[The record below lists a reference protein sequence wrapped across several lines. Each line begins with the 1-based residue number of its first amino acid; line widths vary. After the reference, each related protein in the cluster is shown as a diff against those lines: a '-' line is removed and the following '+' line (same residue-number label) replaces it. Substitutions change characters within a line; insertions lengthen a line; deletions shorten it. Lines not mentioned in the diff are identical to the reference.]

1 MRRVLVGT
9 AGHIDHGKSALVR
22 ALTGSDPDRLPE
34 EKARGITID
43 LGFAHAA
50 WDGTTFSF
58 VDVPGHEKFVRTMVA
73 GAQGV
78 DLVLLAVASDD
89 SVMPQTREHLDILRL
104 LRVSTG
110 VIARTKSDLVDAE
123 TGALVEEEIRA
134 LVKGS
139 FLKDAPI
146 VACSAVTGDGLDALR
161 KELLAAAGRV
171 VREDRSRK
179 VPRLFLDRA
188 FTMKG
193 FGPVVTGTLDAGRI
207 AAEDALTLLPD
218 GLDVR
223 VRRVEVHGEE
233 RREAFTGERTSL
245 NLAGVDRSHLKRGQA
260 LVPRGALEASS
271 VLTAEVA
278 ILPGLDAPLPDGI
291 RVRMHL
297 GTADVAGRLSFV
309 LPGPAGRAD
318 TDGPATRADTGG
330 PAVRAFAPG
339 ETALAQIFLES
350 PVAARPGD
358 RFILRRPSPAAT
370 LGGGRVLDAGR
381 PRLKRRAGPDAALG
395 SILSILSSGRE
406 QALAD
411 LFLLEAGPAGLSA
424 ARLGARLGIVSAA
437 AANLLETL
445 ANGGRALKIAPAL
458 FAHASVAS
466 DLAARAAALF
476 GERRKAGSA
485 AIALGKGEF
494 LARLAKGVSP
504 AAADGWLATLA
515 AGRTIALEGTLVVP
529 PGAKAADLSG
539 EAASFAAKLEE
550 LYRKAGFEPPKGLDA
565 AKLLGTKPQVVD
577 GLVSHLVKSGLLVR
591 LSPDLVVHRDVAA
604 AAEAKLER
612 VKGQTLAVAGF
623 RDLLG
628 LTRKTL
634 IPLLEYFDSRKKTRR
649 VGDLRKVD

>member
-22 ALTGSDPDRLPE
+22 ALTGTDPDRLPE

-50 WDGTTFSF
+50 WDETTFSF

-89 SVMPQTREHLDILRL
+89 SVMPQTREHLDILKL
-104 LRVSTG
+104 LKVSTG
-110 VIARTKSDLVDAE
+110 VIARTKCDLADAG
-123 TGALVEEEIRA
+123 TGALVDEEIRA
-134 LVKGS
+134 LVAGS
-139 FLKDAPI
+139 FLSDAPI
-146 VACSAVTGDGLDALR
+146 VACSAVTGQGLDALR
-161 KELLAAAGRV
+161 AALLAAARRV

-193 FGPVVTGTLDAGRI
+193 FGPVVTGTLTRAGSPPRTRS
-207 AAEDALTLLPD
+207 TLLPD
-218 GLDVR
+218 GRDVR

-233 RREAFTGERTSL
+233 RGEAFAGERTSL
-245 NLAGVDRSHLKRGQA
+245 NLAGVERPDLRRGQA
-260 LVPRGALEASS
+260 LVPKGALEASS
-271 VLTAEVA
+271 VLTAEVV
-278 ILPGLDAPLPDGI
+278 ILPSLAGTLPDGA
-291 RVRMHL
+291 RVRVHL
-297 GTADVAGRLSFV
+297 GTADVAGRL
-309 LPGPAGRAD
+309 ARAD
-318 TDGPATRADTGG
+318 AHSSDGPASRAYTQ
-330 PAVRAFAPG
+330 G
-339 ETALAQIFLES
+339 ETAFVQLLLEV

-358 RFILRRPSPAAT
+358 RFILRRPSPAET

-381 PRLKRRAGPDAALG
+381 ARLRRHSRGNAALF
-395 SILSILSSGRE
+395 SALSILSLGDER
-406 QALAD
+406 AVAD
-411 LFLLEAGPAGLSA
+411 LLLLEAGPAGLTA

-437 AANLLETL
+437 AANVLEALL
-445 ANGGRALKIAPAL
+445 AGGRALKITPAL

-466 DLAARAAALF
+466 ALSDRASALF
-476 GERRKAGSA
+476 AERKKAGAASLAFSRGEFTGRLARGLSSA
-485 AIALGKGEF
+485 A
-494 LARLAKGVSP
+494 S
-504 AAADGWLATLA
+504 DGWLATLA
-515 AGRTIALEGTLVVP
+515 AGKRLALDGDRVVP

-539 EAASFAAKLEE
+539 EAASFAARLEN
-550 LYRKAGFEPPKGLDA
+550 LYLAAGFEPPKSLDA
-565 AKLLGTKPQVVD
+565 ARLLDTKPQVVE

-604 AAEAKLER
+604 AAEKKLES

-634 IPLLEYFDSRKKTRR
+634 IPLLEYFDARKKTRR
-649 VGDLRKVD
+649 LGDLRKVE

>member
-22 ALTGSDPDRLPE
+22 ALTGTDPDRLPE

-43 LGFAHAA
+43 LGFAHAV
-50 WDGTTFSF
+50 WDDTTFSF
-58 VDVPGHEKFVRTMVA
+58 VDVPGHEKFVKTMVA

-89 SVMPQTREHLDILRL
+89 SVMPQTREHLDILKL

-110 VIARTKSDLVDAE
+110 VIARTKSDLVDAG
-123 TGALVEEEIRA
+123 TGALVDEEIHA

-139 FLKDAPI
+139 FLQDAPI
-146 VACSAVTGDGLDALR
+146 VACSAVTGEGLDALR
-161 KELLAAAGRV
+161 AALLAAARRV

-207 AAEDALTLLPD
+207 AVEDALTLLPD
-218 GLDVR
+218 GLDAR

-245 NLAGVDRSHLKRGQA
+245 NLAGVDRGNLARGQA
-260 LVPRGALEASS
+260 LVPKGALEASS
-271 VLTAEVA
+271 ILTAEVS
-278 ILPGLDAPLPDGI
+278 ILPSLAAALSDGV
-291 RVRMHL
+291 RVRVHL
-297 GTADVAGRLSFV
+297 GTADVAGKLARASSESA
-309 LPGPAGRAD
+309 GPGRA
-318 TDGPATRADTGG
+318 
-330 PAVRAFAPG
+330 FKPG
-339 ETALAQIFLES
+339 ETAFAQLFLES

-358 RFILRRPSPAAT
+358 RFILRRPSPAET

-381 PRLKRRAGPDAALG
+381 PRLKRRAAGDAALAPV
-395 SILSILSSGRE
+395 LSVLSLGDE
-406 QALAD
+406 KALAD
-411 LFLLEAGPAGLSA
+411 LFLLEAGPAGLTA
-424 ARLGARLGIVSAA
+424 ARLGARLGIVSPA
-437 AANLLETL
+437 AANLLEAL
-445 ANGGRALKIAPAL
+445 AGAGRALRITPAL

-466 DLAARAAALF
+466 DLAARAATLF
-476 GERRKAGSA
+476 TERRKAGSA
-485 AIALGKGEF
+485 AVALGKGEF
-494 LARLAKGVSP
+494 LLRLAKGISP

-515 AGRTIALEGTLVVP
+515 AGKTIALEGDRVVP

-550 LYRKAGFEPPKGLDA
+550 LYRKSGFEPPRTFDA
-565 AKLLGTKPQVVD
+565 AKVLGTKPQVVE
-577 GLVSHLVKSGLLVR
+577 GLASHLVKSGLLVR
-591 LSPDLVVHRDVAA
+591 LSPDLVVHRDVAS
-604 AAEAKLER
+604 AAEKKLASVR
-612 VKGQTLAVAGF
+612 GQTLAVAGF

-634 IPLLEYFDSRKKTRR
+634 IPLLEYFDSKKLTRR
-649 VGDLRKVD
+649 VGDLRKVEGPAGSS

>member
-22 ALTGSDPDRLPE
+22 ALTGTDPDRLPE

-50 WDGTTFSF
+50 WDETTFSF

-89 SVMPQTREHLDILRL
+89 SVMPQTKEHLDILRL
-104 LRVSTG
+104 LNVSTG
-110 VIARTKSDLVDAE
+110 VIARTKADLVDAE

-139 FLKDAPI
+139 FLADAPI
-146 VACSAVTGDGLDALR
+146 VACSVVTGEGLDALR
-161 KELLAAAGRV
+161 RELLAAARRV
-171 VREDRSRK
+171 VREDRSRR

-207 AAEDALTLLPD
+207 AVEDTLTLLPEGRD
-218 GLDVR
+218 AR

-245 NLAGVDRSHLKRGQA
+245 NLAGVDRADLRRGQA

-271 VLTAEVA
+271 VLTAEVTA
-278 ILPGLDAPLPDGI
+278 LPALDAPLADGV
-291 RVRMHL
+291 RVRVHL
-297 GTADVAGRLSFV
+297 GTADVAGRLSLV
-309 LPGPAGRAD
+309 VAGPAGDAHTKGPAGRAD
-318 TDGPATRADTGG
+318 AGD
-330 PAVRAFAPG
+330 PAVRVFAPG
-339 ETALAQIFLES
+339 ETAFAQVLLET

-358 RFILRRPSPAAT
+358 RFILRRPSPAET
-370 LGGGRVLDAGR
+370 IGGGRVLDAGR
-381 PRLKRRAGPDAALG
+381 PRIRRRTPADGALFAV
-395 SILSILSSGRE
+395 LTSGDE
-406 QALAD
+406 KALAD
-411 LFLLEAGPAGLSA
+411 LLLVEAGPAGLTA

-437 AANLLETL
+437 AANHLEALL
-445 ANGGRALKIAPAL
+445 AAGRALKITPAL
-458 FAHASVAS
+458 YAHASVAS
-466 DLAARAAALF
+466 GLAARASALF
-476 GERRKAGSA
+476 TERRRSGSA
-485 AIALGKGEF
+485 ALALGKGEF
-494 LARLAKGVSP
+494 LARLAKGLPP

-515 AGRTIALEGTLVVP
+515 AGKTIALEGDRVAP
-529 PGAKAADLSG
+529 PGVRAGDLSG
-539 EAASFAAKLEE
+539 EAASFAARLEE
-550 LYRKAGFEPPKGLDA
+550 LYLKAGFEPPRHVDA

-577 GLVSHLVKSGLLVR
+577 GLVSHLVKSGFLVR
-591 LSPDLVVHRDVAA
+591 LSPDLVVHKGVAA
-604 AAEAKLER
+604 AAEAKLVSVR
-612 VKGQTLAVAGF
+612 GQTLAVAAF

-634 IPLLEYFDSRKKTRR
+634 IPLLEYFDSRKLTRR
-649 VGDLRKVD
+649 VGDLRKVE

>member
-22 ALTGSDPDRLPE
+22 ALTGTDPDRLPE

-50 WDGTTFSF
+50 WDDTTFSF
-58 VDVPGHEKFVRTMVA
+58 VDVPGHEKFVKTMVA

-89 SVMPQTREHLDILRL
+89 SVMPQTREHLDILKL
-104 LRVSTG
+104 LNVSTG
-110 VIARTKSDLVDAE
+110 VIARTKSDLGDAG
-123 TGALVEEEIRA
+123 TGALVDEEIRA

-139 FLKDAPI
+139 FLADAPI
-146 VACSAVTGDGLDALR
+146 VACSAVTGEGLDALR
-161 KELLAAAGRV
+161 AALLAAARRV

-193 FGPVVTGTLDAGRI
+193 FGPVVTGTLDAGRV
-207 AAEDALTLLPD
+207 AVEETLTLLPD

-245 NLAGVDRSHLKRGQA
+245 NLAGVDRGDLKRGQA
-260 LVPRGALEASS
+260 LVPKGALEASS
-271 VLTAEVA
+271 VLTAEVT
-278 ILPGLDAPLPDGI
+278 ILPGLAASLSDGV
-291 RVRMHL
+291 RVRVHL
-297 GTADVAGRLSFV
+297 GTADVAGKLARASSESH
-309 LPGPAGRAD
+309 GPD
-318 TDGPATRADTGG
+318 
-330 PAVRAFAPG
+330 RAFKPGAP
-339 ETALAQIFLES
+339 AFAQIFLES

-358 RFILRRPSPAAT
+358 RFILRRPSPAET

-381 PRLKRRAGPDAALG
+381 PRLKRKAAGGAAL
-395 SILSILSSGRE
+395 SPVLSVLSLGDE
-406 QALAD
+406 KALTD
-411 LFLLEAGPAGLSA
+411 LFLLEAGPAGLTA

-437 AANLLETL
+437 AANLLEAL
-445 ANGGRALKIAPAL
+445 AGTGRALKITPAL

-466 DLAARAAALF
+466 DLAGRAAALF
-476 GERRKAGSA
+476 TERRKAGSA
-485 AIALGKGEF
+485 AVALGKGEF
-494 LARLAKGVSP
+494 VLRLSKGLSA

-515 AGRTIALEGTLVVP
+515 AGKTIALEGDRIVP

-550 LYRKAGFEPPKGLDA
+550 LYRKSGFEPPRTFDA
-565 AKLLGTKPQVVD
+565 AKVLGTKPQVVE
-577 GLVSHLVKSGLLVR
+577 GLASHLVKSGLLVR
-591 LSPDLVVHRDVAA
+591 LSPDLVVHRDVAS
-604 AAEAKLER
+604 AAEKKLAG

-634 IPLLEYFDSRKKTRR
+634 IPLLEYFDSKKLTRR
-649 VGDLRKVD
+649 VGDLRKVE

>member
-22 ALTGSDPDRLPE
+22 ALTGTDPDRLPE

-43 LGFAHAA
+43 LGFAHAS
-50 WDGTTFSF
+50 WDETTFSF

-78 DLVLLAVASDD
+78 DLVLFAVASDD
-89 SVMPQTREHLDILRL
+89 SVMPQTREHLDILKL

-110 VIARTKSDLVDAE
+110 VVARTKCDLVDEE

-139 FLKDAPI
+139 FLQDAPI
-146 VACSAVTGDGLDALR
+146 VACSAVSGAGLEALR
-161 KELLAAAGRV
+161 KELLAAARRV

-207 AAEDALTLLPD
+207 AAEDALTLLPEA
-218 GLDVR
+218 LDVR

-245 NLAGVDRSHLKRGQA
+245 NLAGVDRSQLKRGQA
-260 LVPRGALEASS
+260 LVPRSAMDASS

-278 ILPGLDAPLPDGI
+278 VLPGLGAPLPDGA
-291 RVRMHL
+291 RVRVHL
-297 GTADVAGRLSFV
+297 GTADVAGRLSLV
-309 LPGPAGRAD
+309 SAGPAARAD
-318 TDGPATRADTGG
+318 AGEPAA
-330 PAVRAFAPG
+330 RAFAPG
-339 ETALAQIFLES
+339 ETAFAQILLES
-350 PVAARPGD
+350 KVAARPGD

-381 PRLKRRAGPDAALG
+381 PRLRRRAGADAAL
-395 SILSILSSGRE
+395 SSVLSVLSQGDE
-406 QALAD
+406 QALTD

-424 ARLGARLGIVSAA
+424 ARLGARLGLVSAA
-437 AANLLETL
+437 AANLLEAL
-445 ANGGRALKIAPAL
+445 AGSGRALKISPAL
-458 FAHASVAS
+458 FAHASVAAH
-466 DLAARAAALF
+466 LATRAAALF
-476 GERRKAGSA
+476 AERRKAASGA
-485 AIALGKGEF
+485 AALGKGEF
-494 LARLAKGVSP
+494 LARLVKGVSP

-515 AGRTIALEGTLVVP
+515 AGRAIALEGDRVVP

-539 EAASFAAKLEE
+539 DAASFAAKLEE
-550 LYRKAGFEPPKGLDA
+550 LYRKAGFEPPKGVDA
-565 AKLLGTKPQVVD
+565 ARLLGTKPQVVD

-604 AAEAKLER
+604 AAEAKLES

-649 VGDLRKVD
+649 LGDLRKVE

>member
-22 ALTGSDPDRLPE
+22 ALTGTDPDRLPE

-50 WDGTTFSF
+50 WDETTFSF
-58 VDVPGHEKFVRTMVA
+58 VDVQGHEKFVRTMVD

-89 SVMPQTREHLDILRL
+89 SVMPQTKEHLDILKL
-104 LRVSTG
+104 LKISTG
-110 VIARTKSDLVDAE
+110 VIARTKSDLVDEE

-161 KELLAAAGRV
+161 KELLAAARRV

-245 NLAGVDRSHLKRGQA
+245 NLAGIDRSHLKRGQA
-260 LVPRGALEASS
+260 LVPRGALGASS

-278 ILPGLDAPLPDGI
+278 ILPGLDAPLADGMHV
-291 RVRMHL
+291 RVHL
-297 GTADVAGRLSFV
+297 GTADVAGRLARAGSSSA
-309 LPGPAGRAD
+309 GPAD
-318 TDGPATRADTGG
+318 
-330 PAVRAFAPG
+330 RAFRPG
-339 ETALAQIFLES
+339 ETAFAQIFLES
-350 PVAARPGD
+350 PVAARLGD

-370 LGGGRVLDAGR
+370 LGGGRVLDTGR
-381 PRLKRRAGPDAALG
+381 PRLKRRAGVDTALF
-395 SILSILSSGRE
+395 SILSVLSRGDE

-437 AANLLETL
+437 AANLLDAL
-445 ANGGRALKIAPAL
+445 ASGGRALKITPAL
-458 FAHASVAS
+458 FAHSSVAS

-476 GERRKAGSA
+476 SERRKAGSA

-515 AGRTIALEGTLVVP
+515 AGRTIALDGDRVVP
-529 PGAKAADLSG
+529 AGAKAADLSG
-539 EAASFAAKLEE
+539 EAASFAAKLEA
-550 LYRKAGFEPPKGLDA
+550 LYRKAGFEPPKGFDA
-565 AKLLGTKPQVVD
+565 ARLLGTKPQVVD

-591 LSPDLVVHRDVAA
+591 LSPELVVHRDVAA
-604 AAEAKLER
+604 AAEAKLES

-649 VGDLRKVD
+649 LGDLRKVE

>member
-22 ALTGSDPDRLPE
+22 ALTGTDPDRLPE

-50 WDGTTFSF
+50 WDDTTFSF

-89 SVMPQTREHLDILRL
+89 SVMPQTREHLDILKL
-104 LRVSTG
+104 LKVSTG
-110 VIARTKSDLVDAE
+110 VIARTKCDLVDAE

-139 FLKDAPI
+139 FLADAPI
-146 VACSAVTGDGLDALR
+146 VACSAVTGEGLDAL
-161 KELLAAAGRV
+161 KKALLAAARRV

-193 FGPVVTGTLDAGRI
+193 FGPVVTGTLDAGHI
-207 AAEDALTLLPD
+207 AVEDALTLLPD
-218 GLDVR
+218 GADVR

-233 RREAFTGERTSL
+233 RREAFAGERTSL
-245 NLAGVDRSHLKRGQA
+245 NLAGVDRGNLARGQA
-260 LVPRGALEASS
+260 LVPKGALEAAP
-271 VLTAEVA
+271 VLTAEVT
-278 ILPGLDAPLPDGI
+278 ILPGAAAALPDGV
-291 RVRMHL
+291 RVRVHL
-297 GTADVAGRLSFV
+297 GTADVAAKLSRAV
-309 LPGPAGRAD
+309 PGPDDAAGRAF
-318 TDGPATRADTGG
+318 R
-330 PAVRAFAPG
+330 PG
-339 ETALAQIFLES
+339 ETAFAQLFLES
-350 PVAARPGD
+350 PVAAPP
-358 RFILRRPSPAAT
+358 RRPLHPAPAVSRRDARRRARPRHGSRADEAARRRETRPSSRFSPAAT
-370 LGGGRVLDAGR
+370 RRRSRTSSCSRPGPPDLR
-381 PRLKRRAGPDAALG
+381 PRGWARG
-395 SILSILSSGRE
+395 SGSCRPPPPN
-406 QALAD
+406 
-411 LFLLEAGPAGLSA
+411 LLEALASA
-424 ARLGARLGIVSAA
+424 
-437 AANLLETL
+437 
-445 ANGGRALKIAPAL
+445 GRALRITPAL

-466 DLAARAAALF
+466 DLAGRAAALF

-485 AIALGKGEF
+485 AVALGKGEF
-494 LARLAKGVSP
+494 LARLAKGISP

-515 AGRTIALEGTLVVP
+515 AGKAIALEGDRVVP

-550 LYRKAGFEPPKGLDA
+550 LYRKSGFEPPKTFDA
-565 AKLLGTKPQVVD
+565 AKVLGTKPQVVE
-577 GLVSHLVKSGLLVR
+577 GLASHLVKSGVLVR
-591 LSPDLVVHRDVAA
+591 LSPDLVVHRDVAS
-604 AAEAKLER
+604 AAEKKLESVR
-612 VKGQTLAVAGF
+612 GQTLAVAGF

-634 IPLLEYFDSRKKTRR
+634 IPLLEYFDSRKLTRR
-649 VGDLRKVD
+649 VGDLRKVEGPAGSS

>member
-22 ALTGSDPDRLPE
+22 ALTGTDPDRLPE

-43 LGFAHAA
+43 LGFAHAQ
-50 WDGTTFSF
+50 WDDTTFSF

-89 SVMPQTREHLDILRL
+89 SVMPQTREHLDILKL
-104 LRVSTG
+104 LKVSTG

-123 TGALVEEEIRA
+123 TGALVDEEIRA

-139 FLKDAPI
+139 FLADAPI
-146 VACSAVTGDGLDALR
+146 VACSAATGAGLDALR
-161 KELLAAAGRV
+161 AALLGAARRV

-207 AAEDALTLLPD
+207 AVEDTLTLLPD

-245 NLAGVDRSHLKRGQA
+245 NLAGIDRGDLKRGQA
-260 LVPRGALEASS
+260 LVPKGALEASS
-271 VLTAEVA
+271 VLTAEVT
-278 ILPGLDAPLPDGI
+278 ILPGLVTSLSDGV
-291 RVRMHL
+291 RVRIHL
-297 GTADVAGRLSFV
+297 GTADVAGKLV
-309 LPGPAGRAD
+309 RASSD
-318 TDGPATRADTGG
+318 PDGPADISGSAGPSGRAYT
-330 PAVRAFAPG
+330 AG
-339 ETALAQIFLES
+339 ETAFAQIFLES

-358 RFILRRPSPAAT
+358 RFILRRPSPAET

-381 PRLKRRAGPDAALG
+381 PRLKRRSGADAALL
-395 SILSILSSGRE
+395 SVLSILSQGDEKAQS
-406 QALAD
+406 D
-411 LFLLEAGPAGLSA
+411 LFLLEAGPAGLTA

-437 AANLLETL
+437 AANLLEAL
-445 ANGGRALKIAPAL
+445 AGAGRALKITPAL

-466 DLAARAAALF
+466 DLAGRAAALF
-476 GERRKAGSA
+476 TERRKAGSA
-485 AIALGKGEF
+485 AVALGKGEF
-494 LARLAKGVSP
+494 LLRLAKGLSS

-515 AGRTIALEGTLVVP
+515 AGKTIALEGDRVVP

-539 EAASFAAKLEE
+539 DAASYAAKLEE
-550 LYRKAGFEPPKGLDA
+550 LYRKSGFEPPRTFDA
-565 AKLLGTKPQVVD
+565 AKVLGTKPQVVE
-577 GLVSHLVKSGLLVR
+577 GLASHLVKSGLLVR
-591 LSPDLVVHRDVAA
+591 LSPDLVVHRDVAS
-604 AAEAKLER
+604 AAEKKLGS

-634 IPLLEYFDSRKKTRR
+634 IPLLEYFDSKKLTRR
-649 VGDLRKVD
+649 VGDLRKVE

>member
-22 ALTGSDPDRLPE
+22 ALTGTDPDRLPE

-78 DLVLLAVASDD
+78 DLVLFVVASDD
-89 SVMPQTREHLDILRL
+89 SVMPQTKEHLDILKL

-123 TGALVEEEIRA
+123 TGSLVEEEIRA

-146 VACSAVTGDGLDALR
+146 VACSAVTGEGLDALR

-260 LVPRGALEASS
+260 LVPRGALTASS

-278 ILPGLDAPLPDGI
+278 ILPGLDAPLPDGV
-291 RVRMHL
+291 RVRVHL
-297 GTADVAGRLSFV
+297 GTADVAGRLSLV
-309 LPGPAGRAD
+309 LAGPAGRAD
-318 TDGPATRADTGG
+318 TEGPTG
-330 PAVRAFAPG
+330 RAFAPG
-339 ETALAQIFLES
+339 EMAFAQIFLET

-381 PRLKRRAGPDAALG
+381 PRLKRRAGPDAALA
-395 SILSILSSGRE
+395 STLSILSLGDE

-437 AANLLETL
+437 AANLLEAL

-466 DLAARAAALF
+466 VLAARAAALF

-515 AGRTIALEGTLVVP
+515 AGRTIALEGDRVVP

-565 AKLLGTKPQVVD
+565 AKVLGTKPQVVD

-591 LSPDLVVHRDVAA
+591 LSPELVVHRDVAA

>member
-22 ALTGSDPDRLPE
+22 ALTGTDPDRLPE

-43 LGFAHAA
+43 LGFAHAD
-50 WDGTTFSF
+50 WDETTFSF

-89 SVMPQTREHLDILRL
+89 SVMPQTREHLDILKL

-110 VIARTKSDLVDAE
+110 VVARTKCDLVDAE
-123 TGALVEEEIRA
+123 TGALVEDEIRT

-139 FLKDAPI
+139 FLADAPI
-146 VACSAVTGDGLDALR
+146 VACSAVTGEGLDALR
-161 KELLAAAGRV
+161 RELLAAAHRV

-207 AAEDALTLLPD
+207 AAEDALTLLPG
-218 GLDVR
+218 GLDAR

-233 RREAFTGERTSL
+233 RHEAFTGERTSL
-245 NLAGVDRSHLKRGQA
+245 NLAGVDRADLGRGQA
-260 LVPRGALEASS
+260 LVPKGALEASS

-278 ILPGLDAPLPDGI
+278 ILPGLDAPLPDGV
-291 RVRMHL
+291 RVRLHL
-297 GTADVAGRLSFV
+297 GTADVAGRLSLV
-309 LPGPAGRAD
+309 LAGQAGRAD
-318 TDGPATRADTGG
+318 TDGPR
-330 PAVRAFAPG
+330 VFAPG
-339 ETALAQIFLES
+339 ETAFAQVSLET

-358 RFILRRPSPAAT
+358 RFILRRPSPAET
-370 LGGGRVLDAGR
+370 LGGGRVLDTGR
-381 PRLKRRAGPDAALG
+381 PRLKRRAGADAAL
-395 SILSILSSGRE
+395 SPILSVLSLGDE

-424 ARLGARLGIVSAA
+424 ARLGARLGVVSAA

-445 ANGGRALKIAPAL
+445 AASGRALKIAPAL

-476 GERRKAGSA
+476 TERRKAASGA
-485 AIALGKGEF
+485 VALGKGEF

-515 AGRTIALEGTLVVP
+515 AGRTIALEGDRVVP

-539 EAASFAAKLEE
+539 EAASFAARLEE
-550 LYRKAGFEPPKGLDA
+550 LYRKAGFEPPRGFDA

-604 AAEAKLER
+604 AAEAKLAN

-649 VGDLRKVD
+649 LGDLRKVE